1 MNPRVGV
8 AVFVT
13 NPEGKFV
20 LGKRKG
26 SHGAGTWALPGG
38 HLEFGESFE
47 TCAAREL
54 LEETGLDVINL
65 EFMTATNDVMESEGK
80 HYITIFLKGVVSDPV
95 AQPQILEP
103 EKCEAW
109 QWTSWDELEAN
120 ADAQI
125 QGGLDFKGPV
135 LFSPIV
141 ALFQQRPDVRL

>member
-8 AVFVT
+8 GLFVT

-54 LEETGLDVINL
+54 LEETGLGVTNL
-65 EFMTATNDVMESEGK
+65 EFLTATNDVMESEGK

-103 EKCEAW
+103 EKCDAW
-109 QWTSWDELEAN
+109 QWTSWDELQAN
-120 ADAQI
+120 ADAQV
-125 QGGLDFKGPV
+125 QGGPDFKGPV
-135 LFSPIV
+135 LFSPII
-141 ALFQQRPDVRL
+141 ALFQQRPGVRV